1 MAARDER
8 ILRVRFGEGQFLGAD
23 DLVDEQS
30 YRENAERRHRIGQ
43 HSWGIVSGLELA
55 SLGSAFS
62 VMPGLAIDGYGRALL
77 VTSAIR
83 VEVDVTT
90 GGERDVWLSL
100 SSSSNRRDVTTVC
113 LTPADTVDP
122 RRPPG
127 VQSTEVAYQPQS
139 AVGDEPRPWPV
150 YLGRVCWEKQV
161 VSISEDNRVY
171 TGLRGEAVEAPS
183 GRARLQIGA
192 ESSSDS
198 TRFAIAT
205 EQVAVAGGAALGDAE
220 ETSRLTTQLVVDA
233 PGMCRC
239 AGPPRCAA
247 TW

>member
-1 MAARDER
+1 MNSPTGRTR
-8 ILRVRFGEGQFLGAD
+8 SVP
-23 DLVDEQS
+23 
-30 YRENAERRHRIGQ
+30 RIGQ
-43 HSWGIVSGLELA
+43 HWWEIVSGLELA
-55 SLGSAFS
+55 SLRSAFS

-90 GGERDVWLSL
+90 DGQRDVWLSL
-100 SSSSNRRDVTTVC
+100 SSSSNRRDVTGVC

-127 VQSTEVAYQPQS
+127 VQSTEVAYQPPS

-205 EQVAVAGGAALGDAE
+205 ERVAVAGGAALA
-220 ETSRLTTQLVVDA
+220 TRRRRLGSPRNSWSTA